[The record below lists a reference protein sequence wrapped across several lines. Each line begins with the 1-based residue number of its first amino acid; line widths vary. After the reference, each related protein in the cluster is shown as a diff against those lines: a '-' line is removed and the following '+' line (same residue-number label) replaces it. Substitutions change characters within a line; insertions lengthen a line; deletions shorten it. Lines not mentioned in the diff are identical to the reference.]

1 MNVKLALIII
11 AIIFLVLLALP
22 RVVGAQE
29 ENDTNEIAVNSSI
42 IDPGVTA
49 VSLQKTDKPP
59 GFEAVFAIAGL
70 LAVAFLVLRQRK

>member
-1 MNVKLALIII
+1 MNVKLVLIII
-11 AIIFLVLLALP
+11 ATILLILLALTKT
-22 RVVGAQE
+22 VGATQE
-29 ENDTNEIAVNSSI
+29 NNTNEIAANSSM
-42 IDPGVTA
+42 IDPGATA